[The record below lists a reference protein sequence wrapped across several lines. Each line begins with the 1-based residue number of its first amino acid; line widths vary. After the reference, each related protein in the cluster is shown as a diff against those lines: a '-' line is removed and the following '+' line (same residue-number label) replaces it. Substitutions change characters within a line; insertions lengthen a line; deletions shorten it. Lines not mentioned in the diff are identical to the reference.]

1 VTDTRGSCHDA
12 YGDDKGAGM
21 KKFLLTVA
29 LVVVAACS
37 NNGSQAEVKDSYEAV
52 VLQTQLENT
61 ERRNAAL
68 TTANMK
74 TATEVQTAAL
84 AGAEVGCAALAQ
96 MVALVQ
102 TASQT
107 GGEMHDASWLA
118 GWKPNSDLSLVANS

>member
-1 VTDTRGSCHDA
+1 
-12 YGDDKGAGM
+12 M
-21 KKFLLTVA
+21 KKFLLVIA
-29 LVVVAACS
+29 FVVVAACS
-37 NNGSQAEVKDSYEAV
+37 NNGSQVQGKDSYEAV
-52 VLQTQLENT
+52 VLKTQLENV
-61 ERRNAAL
+61 EQGNAVL

-74 TATEVQTAAL
+74 AATEMQTAAL

-118 GWKPNSDLSLVANS
+118 GWKPNSDLQLAANF

>member
-1 VTDTRGSCHDA
+1 
-12 YGDDKGAGM
+12 M
-21 KKFLLTVA
+21 KKLLLVVA

-37 NNGSQAEVKDSYEAV
+37 NNGSQVEGKDSYEAV
-52 VLQTQLENT
+52 ALQTQVEKT
-61 ERRNAAL
+61 EMSVATM

-74 TATEVQTAAL
+74 AAAEMQTAAL

-107 GGEMHDASWLA
+107 GGEMHDTSWLA
-118 GWKPNSDLSLVANS
+118 GWKPNSDLSLAANF